1 MSKAVIAGACRTA
14 IGRMGGSFTQLE
26 ASELGKVVIEEAL
39 KRSGISKDEVE
50 EVIMGNV
57 LQGGQGM
64 NPARQAAAKAG
75 IPYEV
80 PSFAVNKVCGSGLK
94 AIALAAQSVIC
105 DEAEI
110 VVCGGMESMS
120 NAPYYLLKARFGY
133 RMGDDKIVDGMVYDG
148 LWCPFGDYH
157 MGITAENVA
166 TKLNISREEQDLF
179 SYHSHRKAVEAQEKG
194 IFDEEIVTVY
204 VPQKK
209 GEPIPI
215 TKDEHPRADTSV
227 EKLNKLRPAFK
238 EGGTVTAGNASGIND
253 AAAAMLVMSE
263 KRAIKEGIE
272 PLAEIVSFAS
282 AGVDP
287 AYMGLGPVNAVRKAL
302 KKAGLQKEDIDLW
315 ELNEAFAAQSLGVI
329 KELELNS
336 FLDKINVNGG
346 AIALGHP
353 IGASGARILVTLL
366 YEMKRRNALYGL
378 STLCIGGGQGIA
390 MVVKRYK
397 E

>member
-1 MSKAVIAGACRTA
+1 MSKAVIVGACRTP
-14 IGRMGGSFTQLE
+14 IGNMGGSLTPLT

-39 KRSGISKDEVE
+39 KRSGIDKGEVE

-64 NPARQAAAKAG
+64 NPARQAAVKAG

-80 PSFAVNKVCGSGLK
+80 PSFGVNKVCGSGLK

-133 RMGDDKIVDGMVYDG
+133 RMGDDKIIDGMVYDG

-194 IFDEEIVTVY
+194 IFDEEIVAVY

-227 EKLNKLRPAFK
+227 EKLNKLKPAFK
-238 EGGTVTAGNASGIND
+238 EDGTVTAGNASGIND

-287 AYMGLGPVNAVRKAL
+287 AYMGVGPVNAVRKAL
-302 KKAGLQKEDIDLW
+302 KKAGLNKEDIDLW

-353 IGASGARILVTLL
+353 VGASGARILVTLL

-397 E
+397 G

>member
-336 FLDKINVNGG
+336 FLDKVNVNGG

>member
-1 MSKAVIAGACRTA
+1 MAKAVIAGACRTA
-14 IGRMGGSFTQLE
+14 IGNMGGSLTPLT
-26 ASELGKVVIEEAL
+26 ASELGKVAIEEAL
-39 KRSGISKDEVE
+39 KRSGIDKGEVE

-64 NPARQAAAKAG
+64 NPARQAAVKAG

-94 AIALAAQSVIC
+94 AIALAAQSIIC

-133 RMGDDKIVDGMVYDG
+133 RMGDDKIIDGMVYDG
-148 LWCPFGDYH
+148 LWCTFGDYH

-194 IFDEEIVTVY
+194 IFDEEIIAVD

-227 EKLNKLRPAFK
+227 EKLNKLKPAFK
-238 EGGTVTAGNASGIND
+238 EDGTVTAGNASGIND

-302 KKAGLQKEDIDLW
+302 KKAGLNKEDIDLW

-336 FLDKINVNGG
+336 FLDRINVNGG

-353 IGASGARILVTLL
+353 VGASGARILVTLL

>member
-64 NPARQAAAKAG
+64 NPARQAAVKAG

>member
-1 MSKAVIAGACRTA
+1 MSKAVIAGACRTP
-14 IGRMGGSFTQLE
+14 IGNMGGSLTPLT

-39 KRSGISKDEVE
+39 KRSGIDKDEVE

-64 NPARQAAAKAG
+64 NPARQAAVKAG

-80 PSFAVNKVCGSGLK
+80 PSFGINKVCGSGLK

-133 RMGDDKIVDGMVYDG
+133 RMGDDKIIDGMVYDG

-194 IFDEEIVTVY
+194 IFDEEIVAVY

-302 KKAGLQKEDIDLW
+302 QKAGLNKEDIDLW

>member
-1 MSKAVIAGACRTA
+1 MSKAVIVGACRTP
-14 IGRMGGSFTQLE
+14 IGNMGGSLTPLT
-26 ASELGKVVIEEAL
+26 ASELGKVAIEEAL

-64 NPARQAAAKAG
+64 NPARQAAVKAG

-120 NAPYYLLKARFGY
+120 NVPYYLLKARFGY
-133 RMGDDKIVDGMVYDG
+133 RMGDDKIIDGMVYDG

-194 IFDEEIVTVY
+194 IFDEEIVAVY

-209 GEPIPI
+209 GEPTPI

-238 EGGTVTAGNASGIND
+238 EDGTVTAGNASGIND

-336 FLDKINVNGG
+336 FLDKVNVNGG

-397 E
+397 G